1 MLSTRGAKMLLNI
14 EGLALN
20 LQTQLSLVGIGISQT
35 SFKTSRLHA
44 APSASR
50 GVLSFLGGSK

>member
-1 MLSTRGAKMLLNI
+1 MLSTRGLGMHN
-14 EGLALN
+14 E
-20 LQTQLSLVGIGISQT
+20 TVLVFCEFPINGIGISQT

-50 GVLSFLGGSK
+50 GVLSLSGGNK

>member
-1 MLSTRGAKMLLNI
+1 MRIETQGLPLNVQAHF
-14 EGLALN
+14 LF
-20 LQTQLSLVGIGISQT
+20 VGIGISQT
-35 SFKTSRLHA
+35 LFKTSRLHA